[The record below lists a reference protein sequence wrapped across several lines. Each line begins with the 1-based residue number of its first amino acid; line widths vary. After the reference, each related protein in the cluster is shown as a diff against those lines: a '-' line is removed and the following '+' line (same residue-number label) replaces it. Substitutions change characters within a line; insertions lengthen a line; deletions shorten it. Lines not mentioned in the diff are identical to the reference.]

1 MHVACLTKDYDD
13 PNRHDIRTHYM
24 FQKFTGY
31 AGQGNSTIVWKVEG
45 AFQKF
50 AGYAGQGNWTIVA
63 SKRPVSLF
71 EQGTNVC

>member
-1 MHVACLTKDYDD
+1 MHVACLTKAYDD
-13 PNRHDIRTHYM
+13 PNDIRTHYM
-24 FQKFTGY
+24 
-31 AGQGNSTIVWKVEG
+31 
-45 AFQKF
+45 FQKF